1 MEISQLKK
9 FGKVRLNRTM
19 NKETTFK
26 IGGPVW
32 ALIEVAETSKL
43 IALLDFLRAEGQD
56 YFILGGGSNLL
67 WPDNEYEGIVIKIKT
82 QAITVVDDIIEVE
95 AGVFLVQVVNL
106 AIQNSLSG
114 IEWGAG
120 IPGTIGGAV
129 RGNAGAFG
137 GSMSDNLMTVKIYRD
152 GEILELENSACEYD
166 YRESVFKRNN
176 DVILSAKL
184 KLVKFDQQKVLT
196 QVQEYLTY
204 RSGRFAPYPSAGSF
218 FKNLP
223 LSVWTKDKNILP
235 PKFLEIN
242 KISAGWLVDEV
253 KMRGQAVGGA
263 KVSDEHANFVVN
275 FNHATQKDVLNL
287 VEEIKT
293 KVYNKYGINL
303 EEEVEIIY

>member
-1 MEISQLKK
+1 MD
-9 FGKVRLNRTM
+9 
-19 NKETTFK
+19 KETTFK

-32 ALIEVAETSKL
+32 ALIEVDETSKL
-43 IALLDFLRAEGQD
+43 IALLDFLRAEGQN

-67 WPDNEYEGIVIKIKT
+67 WPDDEYEGIVIKIKT

-137 GSMSDNLMTVKIYRD
+137 GDMSDNLKSVKIYRD
-152 GEILELENSACEYD
+152 GEILELENIDCEYE
-166 YRESVFKRNN
+166 YRESIFKKNN

-184 KLVKFDQQKVLT
+184 KLVKSDQQKVLT
-196 QVQEYLTY
+196 QVQEYLAY
-204 RSGRFAPYPSAGSF
+204 RSGRFAPHPSAGSF

-223 LSVWTKDKNILP
+223 LTVWTKDQALLP

-242 KISAGWLVDEV
+242 KIAAGWLVDEV
-253 KMRGQAVGGA
+253 KMRGVAMGGA

-275 FNHATQKDVLNL
+275 FSNATQADVLNL

-293 KVYNKYGINL
+293 KVYNKYGITL